1 VKYLERF
8 DLMSRFIQEK
18 FDMPDSMIT
27 LLVKFLE
34 QGQGKISQRG
44 RKKEFKQLTSR
55 EVGMIEKKYKDVFG

>member
-1 VKYLERF
+1 
-8 DLMSRFIQEK
+8 MSRFIQEK